1 MSPGFGD
8 HSMKKNDN
16 REGMCVCVCE
26 RECVVCVC
34 VCVCVSRDEREVRGQ
49 VWWILP
55 VLVVWLLVFMSQKAR
70 RLLTYNGNC
79 NLGLTRTWSHK
90 KRSGAGRRTDK
101 KESE

>member
-1 MSPGFGD
+1 M
-8 HSMKKNDN
+8 
-16 REGMCVCVCE
+16 
-26 RECVVCVC
+26 CVC

-90 KRSGAGRRTDK
+90 KSQVQEGEQIKRNQSSPEDFVTGKLQRI
-101 KESE
+101 